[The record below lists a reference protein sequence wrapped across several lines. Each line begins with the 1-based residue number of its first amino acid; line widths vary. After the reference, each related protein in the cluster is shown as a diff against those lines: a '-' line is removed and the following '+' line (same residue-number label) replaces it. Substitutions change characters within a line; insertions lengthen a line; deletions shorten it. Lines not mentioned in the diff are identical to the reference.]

1 MGIGVSDHAEPVPV
15 TGIAKRVTGWMF
27 TVISTEVGLSV
38 DNQMPSGGEEL
49 PELSQ
54 APDDWAS
61 FREIVRAGVSAS
73 NWDTWLTRIKPEF
86 VAGVPVLVA
95 PTEFHLRWVI
105 DKHGDLIAE
114 AFQNIYGAEVS
125 LEYRVSDEVPVEA
138 TENDRSSLMVEP
150 KRGEP
155 ASSPSTALISRYRF
169 ESFVVGQSNR
179 FAWAA
184 AMAVAEQPGA
194 HYNPLFIYGGAGLGK
209 THLLNA
215 VGHQA
220 LEMYPSLDVR
230 YVSSENFLND
240 FIDSIRRK
248 RPDDFKHRYRGVDI
262 LLLDDVQFFEG
273 KEQILEEFFHTF
285 NSLYESGKQMVI
297 SSDRHPRNLSSLED
311 RLRSRFEWGLLTDI
325 QPPDVET
332 RLAILKRNAEFAPK
346 PVPLDVLEYIAG
358 LVSENIRELEGA
370 LTRVTAWSALNR
382 RDIDLDTAER
392 VLQDILTTD
401 EPVPLGPET
410 IIRTTAAAYGFSVED
425 VLSPSRRQ
433 PLVLCRQIAMY
444 LCRELTDLSLPK
456 IGDQFQRDHTT
467 VLHSVEKVKRILR
480 SDRAVFDRVT
490 QLTQDLRKGGGI
502 STAS

>member
-1 MGIGVSDHAEPVPV
+1 MVQEHE
-15 TGIAKRVTGWMF
+15 
-27 TVISTEVGLSV
+27 
-38 DNQMPSGGEEL
+38 
-49 PELSQ
+49 
-54 APDDWAS
+54 APDGWGQFQD
-61 FREIVRAGVSAS
+61 VLRAGVSKA
-73 NWDTWLTRIKPEF
+73 NWDTWLSRLEPDFGGDNLALI
-86 VAGVPVLVA
+86 A
-95 PTEFHLRWVI
+95 PSEFHLRWVR
-105 DKHGDLIAE
+105 DKHGDLIDSA
-114 AFQNIYGAEVS
+114 
-125 LEYRVSDEVPVEA
+125 YRDVFGHETRPVFKV
-138 TENDRSSLMVEP
+138 VEP
-150 KRGEP
+150 EALPEQTLPLEDRVEDRLVDAERRLPVVDGLSP
-155 ASSPSTALISRYRF
+155 ATNLISRYRF

-220 LEMYPSLDVR
+220 LEMYPSLVVR

-332 RLAILKRNAEFAPK
+332 RLAILRRNAEFAPR
-346 PVPLDVLEYIAG
+346 PVPLEVLEHIAG
-358 LVSENIRELEGA
+358 LVSDNIRELEGA

-382 RDIDLDTAER
+382 RDIDLETAER
-392 VLQDILTTD
+392 VLRDIVTTD
-401 EPVPLGPET
+401 ELVPLGPDT
-410 IIRTTAAAYGFSVED
+410 IIRATATAYGFTVED

-433 PLVLCRQIAMY
+433 PLVLCRQISMY

-456 IGDQFQRDHTT
+456 IGEHFKRDHTT

-490 QLTQDLRKGGGI
+490 QLTQDLRKGGVI
-502 STAS
+502 STRV

>member
-1 MGIGVSDHAEPVPV
+1 MWTDLWTKRSQVEETVTQPERHVDRWSDFRDTLRAHVS
-15 TGIAKRVTGWMF
+15 
-27 TVISTEVGLSV
+27 
-38 DNQMPSGGEEL
+38 Q
-49 PELSQ
+49 
-54 APDDWAS
+54 
-61 FREIVRAGVSAS
+61 S
-73 NWDTWLTRIKPEF
+73 NWETWLSRLD
-86 VAGVPVLVA
+86 GVFDGETLVLIA
-95 PTEFHLRWVI
+95 PSEFHLRWVQ
-105 DKHGDLIAE
+105 DKHGE
-114 AFQNIYGAEVS
+114 Q
-125 LEYRVSDEVPVEA
+125 LESAYQRVFGDEA
-138 TENDRSSLMVEP
+138 TPAFRVRETTETGSAEE
-150 KRGEP
+150 EP
-155 ASSPSTALISRYRF
+155 APSRPTAAKLETSGPDTNLIQRYRF

-220 LEMYPSLDVR
+220 LEMYPDLEVR

-240 FIDSIRRK
+240 FIDCIRHK
-248 RPDDFKHRYRGVDI
+248 RPDDFKHRYRTSDI

-332 RLAILKRNAEFAPK
+332 RLAILKRNAEFAPR
-346 PVPLDVLEYIAG
+346 PVPLPVLEYIAG
-358 LVSENIRELEGA
+358 LVSDNIRELEGA

-382 RDIDLDTAER
+382 RDIDLETAER
-392 VLQDILTTD
+392 VLRDIVTP
-401 EPVPLGPET
+401 EEVAPLGPET
-410 IIRTTAAAYGFSVED
+410 IIRNTAASFGFSVDD
-425 VLSPSRRQ
+425 VLSSSRRQ
-433 PLVLCRQIAMY
+433 PLVLCRQVAMY

-456 IGDQFQRDHTT
+456 IGEHFHRDHTT

-480 SDRAVFDRVT
+480 SDRAVFDRVN
-490 QLTQDLRKGGGI
+490 QLTQDLRKGGVV
-502 STAS
+502 STGS

>member
-1 MGIGVSDHAEPVPV
+1 LTQAQNTTDS
-15 TGIAKRVTGWMF
+15 W
-27 TVISTEVGLSV
+27 TE
-38 DNQMPSGGEEL
+38 
-49 PELSQ
+49 
-54 APDDWAS
+54 
-61 FREIVRAGVSAS
+61 FRETLRSSVSKS
-73 NWDTWLTRIKPEF
+73 NWETWLSRLEPDFE
-86 VAGVPVLVA
+86 GDVPVLVA
-95 PTEFHLRWVI
+95 PTEFHLRWVR
-105 DKHGDLIAE
+105 DKHGDLVDTAYRSAYDTE
-114 AFQNIYGAEVS
+114 EPPV
-125 LEYRVSDEVPVEA
+125 YRVSETAPAEQP
-138 TENDRSSLMVEP
+138 LP
-150 KRGEP
+150 LGEP
-155 ASSPSTALISRYRF
+155 QSEEQRIVNTEPIPAGPSSKATNLISRYRF
-169 ESFVVGQSNR
+169 ESFMVGQSNR

-220 LEMYPSLDVR
+220 LEMYPTLVVR
-230 YVSSENFLND
+230 YLSSENFLND

-248 RPDDFKHRYRGVDI
+248 RPDDFKARYRSVDI

-297 SSDRHPRNLSSLED
+297 SSDRHPRNLSTLED

-332 RLAILKRNAEFAPK
+332 RLAILKRNAEFAPR
-346 PVPLDVLEYIAG
+346 PVPLEVLEYIAG
-358 LVSENIRELEGA
+358 LVSDNIRELEGA

-382 RDIDLDTAER
+382 RDIDLETAER
-392 VLQDILTTD
+392 VLQDIVTTD
-401 EPVPLGPET
+401 EPIPLGPET
-410 IIRTTAAAYGFSVED
+410 IMRATAQAFGFSVED
-425 VLSPSRRQ
+425 VLSSSRRQ

-444 LCRELTDLSLPK
+444 LCRELTALSLPK
-456 IGDQFQRDHTT
+456 IGEQFNRDHTT

-480 SDRAVFDRVT
+480 SDRAVFDRVN
-490 QLTQDLRKGGGI
+490 QLTQELRKGGGV

>member
-1 MGIGVSDHAEPVPV
+1 MRD
-15 TGIAKRVTGWMF
+15 
-27 TVISTEVGLSV
+27 
-38 DNQMPSGGEEL
+38 GGT
-49 PELSQ
+49 P
-54 APDDWAS
+54 AT
-61 FREIVRAGVSAS
+61 
-73 NWDTWLTRIKPEF
+73 N
-86 VAGVPVLVA
+86 
-95 PTEFHLRWVI
+95 
-105 DKHGDLIAE
+105 LI
-114 AFQNIYGAEVS
+114 
-125 LEYRVSDEVPVEA
+125 
-138 TENDRSSLMVEP
+138 T
-150 KRGEP
+150 
-155 ASSPSTALISRYRF
+155 RYRF

-220 LEMYPSLDVR
+220 LEMYPNLVVR

-332 RLAILKRNAEFAPK
+332 RLAILNGTPSSLPARYRSRSSSTS
-346 PVPLDVLEYIAG
+346 PV
-358 LVSENIRELEGA
+358 LVSDNIRELEGA

-382 RDIDLDTAER
+382 RDIDLETAER
-392 VLQDILTTD
+392 VLRDIVTPEELA
-401 EPVPLGPET
+401 PLGPDT
-410 IIRTTAAAYGFSVED
+410 IIRATATR
-425 VLSPSRRQ
+425 LW
-433 PLVLCRQIAMY
+433 
-444 LCRELTDLSLPK
+444 
-456 IGDQFQRDHTT
+456 
-467 VLHSVEKVKRILR
+467 LH
-480 SDRAVFDRVT
+480 
-490 QLTQDLRKGGGI
+490 G
-502 STAS
+502 

>member
-1 MGIGVSDHAEPVPV
+1 VWTVLWTNSALPRGVSV
-15 TGIAKRVTGWMF
+15 T
-27 TVISTEVGLSV
+27 
-38 DNQMPSGGEEL
+38 Q
-49 PELSQ
+49 PERATDL
-54 APDDWAS
+54 WAD
-61 FREIVRAGVSAS
+61 FRNALKSGVSEA
-73 NWDTWLTRIKPEF
+73 NWDTWLSRLEPEGEGDRI
-86 VAGVPVLVA
+86 VLVA
-95 PTEFHLRWVI
+95 PSEFHLRWVQ
-105 DKHGDLIAE
+105 DKHGDLVAS
-114 AFQNIYGAEVS
+114 AYRSTFGTSAAPA
-125 LEYRVSDEVPVEA
+125 YRVNDSLPAEQALPLDNSDAGPSSMVVPGDHHGLPTRA
-138 TENDRSSLMVEP
+138 TN
-150 KRGEP
+150 
-155 ASSPSTALISRYRF
+155 LINRYRF

-220 LEMYPSLDVR
+220 LEMYPDLVVR

-240 FIDSIRRK
+240 FIESIRRK
-248 RPDDFKHRYRGVDI
+248 RPDDFKSRYRGVDI

-325 QPPDVET
+325 QPPDMET
-332 RLAILKRNAEFAPK
+332 RLAILRRNAEFAPR
-346 PVPLDVLEYIAG
+346 PVPVDVLEHIAG
-358 LVSENIRELEGA
+358 LVSDNIRELEGA

-382 RDIDLDTAER
+382 RDIDLQTAER
-392 VLQDILTTD
+392 VLKDIVSAD
-401 EPVPLGPET
+401 EPLPLGPDT
-410 IIRTTAAAYGFSVED
+410 IIRTTAGAYGFSVED
-425 VLSPSRRQ
+425 VLSSSRRQ
-433 PLVLCRQIAMY
+433 PLVLCRQISMY

-456 IGDQFQRDHTT
+456 IGEHFNRDHTT

-480 SDRAVFDRVT
+480 SDRAVFDRVN
-490 QLTQDLRKGGGI
+490 QLTQELRKGGGV
-502 STAS
+502 STGS

>member
-1 MGIGVSDHAEPVPV
+1 M
-15 TGIAKRVTGWMF
+15 T
-27 TVISTEVGLSV
+27 
-38 DNQMPSGGEEL
+38 Q
-49 PELSQ
+49 PERRNDL
-54 APDDWAS
+54 WAD
-61 FREIVRAGVSAS
+61 FRGALRAGVSEA
-73 NWDTWLTRIKPEF
+73 NWETWLSRLEPDTDGDHI
-86 VAGVPVLVA
+86 VLVA
-95 PTEFHLRWVI
+95 PTEFHLRWVQ
-105 DKHGDLIAE
+105 DKHGDLVDSAYRSIFGTDA
-114 AFQNIYGAEVS
+114 QPV
-125 LEYRVSDEVPVEA
+125 YRVSENGPAEQPLPLGGENHVDDHTVA
-138 TENDRSSLMVEP
+138 TE
-150 KRGEP
+150 EP
-155 ASSPSTALISRYRF
+155 AGSPTKATNLISRYRF

-220 LEMYPSLDVR
+220 LEMYPDLVVR

-240 FIDSIRRK
+240 FIESIRRK
-248 RPDDFKHRYRGVDI
+248 RPDDFKARYRSVDI

-332 RLAILKRNAEFAPK
+332 RLAILKRNAEFAPR
-346 PVPLDVLEYIAG
+346 PVPEDVLEHIAG
-358 LVSENIRELEGA
+358 LVSDNIRELEGA

-382 RDIDLDTAER
+382 RDIDLETAER
-392 VLQDILTTD
+392 VLKDIVTSE

-410 IIRTTAAAYGFSVED
+410 IIRTTAQAYGFSVED
-425 VLSPSRRQ
+425 VLSASRRQ
-433 PLVLCRQIAMY
+433 PLVLCRQISMY

-456 IGDQFQRDHTT
+456 IGEHFNRDHTT

-480 SDRAVFDRVT
+480 SDRAVFDRVN
-490 QLTQDLRKGGGI
+490 QLTQDLRKGGGV
-502 STAS
+502 STGS

>member
-1 MGIGVSDHAEPVPV
+1 MTQAERASNDWSIFQEALKKRVSRGNWETWLSRIEPDHLGESPVLIVPSEFNLRWILDKLDDAVVDAYREAYGEDLYPEFRVVEHPGAQESTDIPDEPGSDEPVDTIKFPV
-15 TGIAKRVTGWMF
+15 AAP
-27 TVISTEVGLSV
+27 ST
-38 DNQMPSGGEEL
+38 N
-49 PELSQ
+49 
-54 APDDWAS
+54 
-61 FREIVRAGVSAS
+61 
-73 NWDTWLTRIKPEF
+73 
-86 VAGVPVLVA
+86 
-95 PTEFHLRWVI
+95 
-105 DKHGDLIAE
+105 LIA
-114 AFQNIYGAEVS
+114 
-125 LEYRVSDEVPVEA
+125 
-138 TENDRSSLMVEP
+138 
-150 KRGEP
+150 
-155 ASSPSTALISRYRF
+155 RYRF
-169 ESFVVGQSNR
+169 DSFVVGQSNR

-209 THLLNA
+209 THLLSS

-220 LEMYPSLDVR
+220 LEMYPSLVVR

-248 RPDDFKHRYRGVDI
+248 RPDDFKQRYRGVDL

-332 RLAILKRNAEFAPK
+332 RLAILKRNAEFAPR
-346 PVPLDVLEYIAG
+346 PVPIEVLEYIAG
-358 LVSENIRELEGA
+358 LVSDNIRELEGA

-382 RDIDLDTAER
+382 RDIDLETAER
-392 VLQDILTTD
+392 VLRDIVGPDEQIALT
-401 EPVPLGPET
+401 PET

-433 PLVLCRQIAMY
+433 PLVLCRQISMY

-456 IGDQFQRDHTT
+456 IGDQFGRDHTT

-490 QLTQDLRKGGGI
+490 QLTQDLRKTGGL
-502 STAS
+502 STSS

>member
-1 MGIGVSDHAEPVPV
+1 MTQPERHVDRWTNFRDALRQDVS
-15 TGIAKRVTGWMF
+15 
-27 TVISTEVGLSV
+27 
-38 DNQMPSGGEEL
+38 Q
-49 PELSQ
+49 
-54 APDDWAS
+54 
-61 FREIVRAGVSAS
+61 S
-73 NWDTWLTRIKPEF
+73 NWDTWLSRLD
-86 VAGVPVLVA
+86 GVFDGDALVLVA
-95 PTEFHLRWVI
+95 PSEFHLRWVQ
-105 DKHGDLIAE
+105 DKHGDQLQAAYHTIFGE
-114 AFQNIYGAEVS
+114 
-125 LEYRVSDEVPVEA
+125 EA
-138 TENDRSSLMVEP
+138 TPAFRIRETPPADPLPAPDGEAAPSRELPGTRVETTGP
-150 KRGEP
+150 D
-155 ASSPSTALISRYRF
+155 TNLIYRYRF

-220 LEMYPSLDVR
+220 LEMYPDLEVR

-240 FIDSIRRK
+240 FIDCIRRK
-248 RPDDFKHRYRGVDI
+248 RPDDFKHRYRSADI

-332 RLAILKRNAEFAPK
+332 RLAILKRNAEFAPR
-346 PVPLDVLEYIAG
+346 PVPLPVLEYIAG
-358 LVSENIRELEGA
+358 LVSDNIRELEGA

-382 RDIDLDTAER
+382 RDIDLETAER
-392 VLQDILTTD
+392 VLRDIVTA
-401 EPVPLGPET
+401 EEVAPLGPET
-410 IIRTTAAAYGFSVED
+410 IIRNTAASFGFSVDD
-425 VLSPSRRQ
+425 VLSASRRQ
-433 PLVLCRQIAMY
+433 PLVLCRQVAMY

-456 IGDQFQRDHTT
+456 IGEHFNRDHTT

-480 SDRAVFDRVT
+480 SDRAVFDRVN
-490 QLTQDLRKGGGI
+490 QLTQDLRKGGVV
-502 STAS
+502 STGS

>member
-1 MGIGVSDHAEPVPV
+1 MTHRENVNDQWGEFRSALRSGVSD
-15 TGIAKRVTGWMF
+15 
-27 TVISTEVGLSV
+27 
-38 DNQMPSGGEEL
+38 
-49 PELSQ
+49 
-54 APDDWAS
+54 
-61 FREIVRAGVSAS
+61 S
-73 NWDTWLTRIKPEF
+73 NWDTWLSRLEPDFDGEQTVI
-86 VAGVPVLVA
+86 VA
-95 PTEFHLRWVI
+95 PSEFHLRWVQ
-105 DKHGDLIAE
+105 DKHGALVEETFRSVFGEDLAPR
-114 AFQNIYGAEVS
+114 
-125 LEYRVSDEVPVEA
+125 YRVAESLPDEPQSPAANVAAVPTA
-138 TENDRSSLMVEP
+138 DSNGHSQTP
-150 KRGEP
+150 YH
-155 ASSPSTALISRYRF
+155 SPTRVTNLISRYRF

-194 HYNPLFIYGGAGLGK
+194 HYNPLFVYGGAGLGK

-220 LEMYPSLDVR
+220 LEMYPGSVVR

-240 FIDSIRRK
+240 FIESIRRK
-248 RPDDFKHRYRGVDI
+248 RPDDFKSRYRSVDI

-332 RLAILKRNAEFAPK
+332 RLAILRRNAEFAPR
-346 PVPLDVLEYIAG
+346 PVPVDVLEYIAS
-358 LVSENIRELEGA
+358 LVSDNIRELEGA

-382 RDIDLDTAER
+382 RDIDLATAER
-392 VLQDILTTD
+392 VLKDMVSPD
-401 EPVPLGPET
+401 EPVPLGPEM
-410 IIRTTAAAYGFSVED
+410 IIRTTATAFGFSVED
-425 VLSPSRRQ
+425 VLSSSRKQ
-433 PLVLCRQIAMY
+433 PLVLCRQVAMY

-456 IGDQFQRDHTT
+456 IGESFNRDHTT

-480 SDRAVFDRVT
+480 SDRAVFDRVN
-490 QLTQDLRKGGGI
+490 QLTQDLRKGGDQ
-502 STAS
+502 STGN

>member
-1 MGIGVSDHAEPVPV
+1 MTQAQNTIDS
-15 TGIAKRVTGWMF
+15 W
-27 TVISTEVGLSV
+27 TE
-38 DNQMPSGGEEL
+38 
-49 PELSQ
+49 
-54 APDDWAS
+54 
-61 FREIVRAGVSAS
+61 FREILRSNVSKS
-73 NWDTWLTRIKPEF
+73 NWDTWLSRLEPDFE
-86 VAGVPVLVA
+86 GEMPVLVA
-95 PTEFHLRWVI
+95 PTEFHLRWVR
-105 DKHGDLIAE
+105 DKHGELV
-114 AFQNIYGAEVS
+114 QGAYRSAYDTEGLPV
-125 LEYRVSDEVPVEA
+125 YRVSETAPVEQPLPLGEDPKVVTTDVIPAGPSSKA
-138 TENDRSSLMVEP
+138 TN
-150 KRGEP
+150 
-155 ASSPSTALISRYRF
+155 LISRYRF
-169 ESFVVGQSNR
+169 ESFMVGQSNR

-220 LEMYPSLDVR
+220 LEMYPDLVVR

-248 RPDDFKHRYRGVDI
+248 RPDDFKARYRSVDI

-297 SSDRHPRNLSSLED
+297 SSDRHPRNLSTLED

-332 RLAILKRNAEFAPK
+332 RLAILKRNAEFAPR
-346 PVPLDVLEYIAG
+346 PVPLAVLEYIAG
-358 LVSENIRELEGA
+358 LVSDNIRELEGA

-382 RDIDLDTAER
+382 RDIDLETAER
-392 VLQDILTTD
+392 VLQDIITTD
-401 EPVPLGPET
+401 DPVPLGPEM
-410 IIRTTAAAYGFSVED
+410 IIRTTAQAFGFSVED
-425 VLSPSRRQ
+425 VLSASRRQ

-456 IGDQFQRDHTT
+456 IGEQFNRDHTT

-480 SDRAVFDRVT
+480 SDRAVFDRVN
-490 QLTQDLRKGGGI
+490 QLTQELRKGGGV

>member
-1 MGIGVSDHAEPVPV
+1 MDLWTTVPVGGSALAQIEHAPDALGRFQDLLKDGVSDA
-15 TGIAKRVTGWMF
+15 
-27 TVISTEVGLSV
+27 
-38 DNQMPSGGEEL
+38 
-49 PELSQ
+49 
-54 APDDWAS
+54 
-61 FREIVRAGVSAS
+61 
-73 NWDTWLTRIKPEF
+73 NWETWLSRIKTEP
-86 VAGVPVLVA
+86 GVDGVVLLV
-95 PTEFHLRWVI
+95 PSEFHLRWI
-105 DKHGDLIAE
+105 LDKHGDLIRAAYQDAYQTE
-114 AFQNIYGAEVS
+114 GVPDF
-125 LEYRVSDEVPVEA
+125 RVTDFGTPDQPLPLDEGDD
-138 TENDRSSLMVEP
+138 TEDETSRAQP
-150 KRGEP
+150 TP
-155 ASSPSTALISRYRF
+155 PSPSTNLIARYRF

-184 AMAVAEQPGA
+184 TMAVAEQPGQ
-194 HYNPLFIYGGAGLGK
+194 HYNPLFIYSAAGLGK

-220 LEMYPSLDVR
+220 LEMYPDLVVR

-248 RPDDFKHRYRGVDI
+248 RPDAFKHRYRGVDI

-332 RLAILKRNAEFAPK
+332 RLAILKSNAEFAPR
-346 PVPLDVLEYIAG
+346 PVPIEVLEYIAG
-358 LVSENIRELEGA
+358 LVSDNIRELEGA

-382 RDIDLDTAER
+382 RDIDLETAEM
-392 VLQDILTTD
+392 VLRDIITTD

-433 PLVLCRQIAMY
+433 PLVLCRQISMY
-444 LCRELTDLSLPK
+444 LCRELTPLSLPK
-456 IGDQFQRDHTT
+456 IGEAFQRDHTT

-490 QLTQDLRKGGGI
+490 QLTQDLRKGGGL
-502 STAS
+502 STAL

>member
-1 MGIGVSDHAEPVPV
+1 
-15 TGIAKRVTGWMF
+15 
-27 TVISTEVGLSV
+27 
-38 DNQMPSGGEEL
+38 
-49 PELSQ
+49 
-54 APDDWAS
+54 
-61 FREIVRAGVSAS
+61 
-73 NWDTWLTRIKPEF
+73 
-86 VAGVPVLVA
+86 VLVA
-95 PTEFHLRWVI
+95 PTEFHLRWVR
-105 DKHGDLIAE
+105 DKHGDLVDA
-114 AFQNIYGAEVS
+114 AYQAAYQVDGS
-125 LEYRVSDEVPVEA
+125 PLYRVSEVAP
-138 TENDRSSLMVEP
+138 TEQPLP
-150 KRGEP
+150 LGEDP
-155 ASSPSTALISRYRF
+155 TRVDTTLEQSVSTSKAANLISRYRF
-169 ESFVVGQSNR
+169 ESFMVGQSNR

-215 VGHQA
+215 VGHEA
-220 LEMYPSLDVR
+220 LEMYPELVVR

-248 RPDDFKHRYRGVDI
+248 RPDNFKQIYRSVDI

-297 SSDRHPRNLSSLED
+297 SSDRHPRNLSTLED

-346 PVPLDVLEYIAG
+346 PVPLEVLEYIAG
-358 LVSENIRELEGA
+358 LVSDNIRELEGA

-382 RDIDLDTAER
+382 RDIDLETAER
-392 VLQDILTTD
+392 VLQDIVTTD

-410 IIRTTAAAYGFSVED
+410 IIRTTAQTFGFSVED
-425 VLSPSRRQ
+425 VLSSSRRQ

-456 IGDQFQRDHTT
+456 IGQHFNRDHTT

-480 SDRAVFDRVT
+480 SDRAVFDRVN
-490 QLTQDLRKGGGI
+490 QLTQELRKGGGV

>member
-1 MGIGVSDHAEPVPV
+1 VTQPERANDLWADFRGVLKSGVSE
-15 TGIAKRVTGWMF
+15 T
-27 TVISTEVGLSV
+27 
-38 DNQMPSGGEEL
+38 
-49 PELSQ
+49 
-54 APDDWAS
+54 
-61 FREIVRAGVSAS
+61 
-73 NWDTWLTRIKPEF
+73 NWDTWLSRLEPDADGDRI
-86 VAGVPVLVA
+86 VLVA
-95 PTEFHLRWVI
+95 PSEFHLRWVQ
-105 DKHGDLIAE
+105 DKHGDLVKSAYRSTFGTNAE
-114 AFQNIYGAEVS
+114 PIYKVS
-125 LEYRVSDEVPVEA
+125 ETMPVEQPLPPELAELEPGIGQSAMRESVAPIKA
-138 TENDRSSLMVEP
+138 TN
-150 KRGEP
+150 
-155 ASSPSTALISRYRF
+155 LINRYRF

-220 LEMYPSLDVR
+220 LEMYPTLVVR

-240 FIDSIRRK
+240 FIESIRRK
-248 RPDDFKHRYRGVDI
+248 RPDDFKARYRGVDI

-325 QPPDVET
+325 QPPDMET
-332 RLAILKRNAEFAPK
+332 RLAILRRNAEFAPR
-346 PVPLDVLEYIAG
+346 PVPVDVLEHIAG
-358 LVSENIRELEGA
+358 LVSDNIRELEGA

-382 RDIDLDTAER
+382 RDIDLATAER
-392 VLQDILTTD
+392 VLKDIVSAD
-401 EPVPLGPET
+401 EPVPLGPDT
-410 IIRTTAAAYGFSVED
+410 IIRTTARAYGFSVED
-425 VLSPSRRQ
+425 VLSASRRQ
-433 PLVLCRQIAMY
+433 PLVLCRQISMY

-456 IGDQFQRDHTT
+456 IGEHFNRDHTT

-480 SDRAVFDRVT
+480 SDRAVFDRVN
-490 QLTQDLRKGGGI
+490 QLTQDLRKGGGV
-502 STAS
+502 STRS